1 MNTSISQKNGT
12 IVVGV
17 DGSPASAKALKWAS
31 NYAEHVGHNLKI
43 VTTWDAEY
51 VAVAIAAFG
60 GDAPSD
66 DSIESRHALA
76 ASLQTKS
83 IADVF
88 GDTQLPSW
96 VSLELIEGRASDA
109 LVRASDGAELL
120 VVGTRGH
127 GHIADMVLGS
137 VSTYC
142 VLHAHCPVTVIRA
155 DSVL

>member
-17 DGSPASAKALKWAS
+17 DGSPASAKALKWATH
-31 NYAEHVGHNLKI
+31 YAESVGHHLKI
-43 VTTWDAEY
+43 ITTWDAEY

-60 GDAPSD
+60 GDAPDS
-66 DSIESRHALA
+66 DSIESRHMLA

-83 IADVF
+83 IADVY
-88 GDTQLPSW
+88 GDDALPSW
-96 VSLELIEGRASDA
+96 VSLELIEGKASDA
-109 LVRASDGAELL
+109 LVRASEGAELL

-127 GHIADMVLGS
+127 GHIADIVLGS